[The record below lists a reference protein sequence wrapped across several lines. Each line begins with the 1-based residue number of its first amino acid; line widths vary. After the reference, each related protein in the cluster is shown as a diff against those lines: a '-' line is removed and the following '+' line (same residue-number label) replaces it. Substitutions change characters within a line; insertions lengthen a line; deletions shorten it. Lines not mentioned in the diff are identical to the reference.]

1 MIRDNIKGKGEDKG
15 GGKSEGRSEGGEEGR
30 GVRGGRI
37 LTFDIPDVC
46 SASLIPGRSR
56 PINGRGGDFNAGKIG
71 DSVYIDLNLGIVAVA
86 DGPERNPSASSVFI
100 KKLRAAIHGS
110 PNFGSPPRIFSESLF
125 KGAFEELVETANVIS
140 KGTDYHNAT
149 TFSALF
155 TGLRDEGEG
164 GSAGRGRC
172 GLYSAILHTGDSMIF
187 KISAG
192 TGEVSRLTKT
202 NHFLI
207 GRAPRLFQAEFL
219 SEIDEVIEGGDTV
232 LLSTDGLNDLA
243 RSHGITTEDFL
254 AQEIVGLNP
263 RGITRRIGSLAGGAK
278 IRLDDI
284 GLVCL
289 VPGAAICRHLNKAV
303 PGIILEDA
311 VG

>member
-1 MIRDNIKGKGEDKG
+1 MIKDNIKERVKEREGEG
-15 GGKSEGRSEGGEEGR
+15 ELRRSRE
-30 GVRGGRI
+30 GGRI

-56 PINGRGGDFNAGKIG
+56 PINGSGGDFNAGKIG

-86 DGPERNPSASSVFI
+86 DGPERNPSASSAFI
-100 KKLRAAIHGS
+100 KKLKAAVHDS
-110 PNFGSPPRIFSESLF
+110 TSFGSHPEVFSETLF
-125 KGAFEELVETANVIS
+125 EGAFGELVETANEIS
-140 KGTDYHNAT
+140 RGTDYHNAT

-155 TGLRDEGEG
+155 TGLRDG
-164 GSAGRGRC
+164 GDDGSIGRGRC
-172 GLYSAILHTGDSMIF
+172 GLHSAVLHTGDSMIF

-207 GRAPRLFQAEFL
+207 GRAPRLFQAEIL
-219 SEIDEVIEGGDTV
+219 SKVDESIEGGDTV
-232 LLSTDGLNDLA
+232 LLTTDGLNELA
-243 RSHGITTEDFL
+243 RSRGVTTEYFL
-254 AQEIVGLNP
+254 SEEVVGLDP
-263 RGITRRIGSLAGGAK
+263 RGVTGRIGSLAGGAK

-289 VPGAAICRHLNKAV
+289 VPGAAISRHQNKAV